1 MRAAGR
7 FVARFY
13 WKAYRDNLTGLS
25 AMVAYNMLLSILPL
39 ALLALFI
46 AGQVLKSSD
55 LEASVLRDLH
65 RIFPTAA
72 DRTLTSALRQ
82 VQNNSGGF
90 GIAALI
96 ASIWIGSSFWGA
108 LETAFSRIYG
118 VEGRSWLHQKRFAV
132 VMLVVVL
139 LFMAATVAVPTL
151 QSVLAS
157 GADRLPLG
165 LSGVRTVVFVATLL
179 LGVLL
184 LFLVLCVIYRTVPN
198 EPLPW
203 GAIWPGA
210 LAATVA
216 ISAVDYAFPFY
227 LSHVSTLSEFGTT
240 LVFVLIVLVWFYVL
254 AIIIL
259 GGATINAMHF
269 DDMLARQGH
278 GQPTPAAAMAA
289 AAGPT
294 GANPTSAAPEPRGGS
309 A

>member
-46 AGQVLKSSD
+46 AGQVLKSSG
-55 LEASVLRDLH
+55 LESSVLSDLH

-82 VQNNSGGF
+82 IQNNSGGF

-108 LETAFSRIYG
+108 LETAFSRIYA
-118 VEGRSWLHQKRFAV
+118 VDGRSWLQQKRFAV

-151 QSVLAS
+151 QSVLAQ

-165 LSGVRTVVFVATLL
+165 LSGVPIVGLHQGDVGQGL
-179 LGVLL
+179 LGGRGDRSRSPSLL
-184 LFLVLCVIYRTVPN
+184 PGGFLDPRREIPRDHQECRRRDHRRQREVPVQV
-198 EPLPW
+198 EQCTGEQHDLKSV
-203 GAIWPGA
+203 GQC
-210 LAATVA
+210 
-216 ISAVDYAFPFY
+216 
-227 LSHVSTLSEFGTT
+227 
-240 LVFVLIVLVWFYVL
+240 
-254 AIIIL
+254 
-259 GGATINAMHF
+259 
-269 DDMLARQGH
+269 ARDAREHQRLDRIDVP
-278 GQPTPAAAMAA
+278 GQPGQRVSELPAV
-289 AAGPT
+289 
-294 GANPTSAAPEPRGGS
+294 EEVH
-309 A
+309 